1 MSQNNLL
8 KLLIVDDEYLVRNLL
23 RHCLDW
29 NEIGYEVVG
38 EASNAHEA
46 LELVESLRPDVIFTD
61 IYMPFMD
68 GLEFGKIVF
77 EKYPH
82 IKIVVLTGHE
92 EFEYAKKSVK
102 IGISDFLLKPINDD
116 EIRKTA
122 LNLKSKIEKERNQ
135 QEEYNKLQKQL
146 EEALP
151 CLKEQFLNQLLLSNI
166 DKEEARVQ
174 AEYYKINLNSN
185 YYIVSV
191 IEASPADE
199 ERSSVNEEG
208 RLLLNLK
215 AHNLVTRYFRDDPD
229 VYVFRDA
236 FQNIVILNCE
246 KDLDFSDCLE
256 ALRSLII
263 NSLKCNVSIGQ
274 GKAYP
279 IIGKISKSYK
289 EALYALRYKIIAG
302 KNQVISYDEINLSAS
317 KQVQFQNDNF
327 DTLAFYLKA
336 GLYNKVEE
344 YIVSTFNEYTG
355 QETLNIQTYRAIAS
369 YIVSVILN
377 VILEIDI
384 NISDIFSNT
393 GQPFEQ
399 IFKSDTLPE
408 IRDYLVSIAKKT
420 VDTIQN
426 TQTKKVSQII
436 EQIKEYIKQN
446 QSDPDITL
454 SSTAKKFY
462 MNMSYLSRIFKQE
475 TGYTFVEYL
484 TKTRMEKAVKLLKE
498 TDLRAYQVAEKVGI
512 QNPHYFGICFKKW
525 TGMSINDFRKS
536 LNKK

>member
-46 LELVESLRPDVIFTD
+46 LELIESLRPDVIFTD

>member
-1 MSQNNLL
+1 M
-8 KLLIVDDEYLVRNLL
+8 
-23 RHCLDW
+23 
-29 NEIGYEVVG
+29 
-38 EASNAHEA
+38 
-46 LELVESLRPDVIFTD
+46 
-61 IYMPFMD
+61 
-68 GLEFGKIVF
+68 
-77 EKYPH
+77 
-82 IKIVVLTGHE
+82 
-92 EFEYAKKSVK
+92 
-102 IGISDFLLKPINDD
+102 
-116 EIRKTA
+116 
-122 LNLKSKIEKERNQ
+122 
-135 QEEYNKLQKQL
+135 
-146 EEALP
+146 P

-408 IRDYLVSIAKKT
+408 IRDYLVSIAKRQLILYRTPRPK
-420 VDTIQN
+420 
-426 TQTKKVSQII
+426 
-436 EQIKEYIKQN
+436 
-446 QSDPDITL
+446 
-454 SSTAKKFY
+454 
-462 MNMSYLSRIFKQE
+462 R
-475 TGYTFVEYL
+475 
-484 TKTRMEKAVKLLKE
+484 
-498 TDLRAYQVAEKVGI
+498 
-512 QNPHYFGICFKKW
+512 
-525 TGMSINDFRKS
+525 
-536 LNKK
+536 